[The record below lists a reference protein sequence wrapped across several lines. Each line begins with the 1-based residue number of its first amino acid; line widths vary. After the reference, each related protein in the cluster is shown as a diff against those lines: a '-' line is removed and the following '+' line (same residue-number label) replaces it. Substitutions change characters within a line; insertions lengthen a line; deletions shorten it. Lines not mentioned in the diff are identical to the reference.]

1 MGSVGRYSLTGLFS
15 DGERHQP
22 PAYPAIA
29 DMKSKPRAR
38 LVCIFYSIPA
48 NKGFIGVFMKHKSF
62 AVIVPAVILLAVLL
76 VCAGC
81 MGTPARPDINGTA
94 VPAVPAVDITN
105 AEMKTVPVGDITIA
119 CREVGSGEPLILIM
133 GYAGTMDLWDTRMVN
148 QLAQQYRVIVFD
160 NRGMGHSTSSDREY
174 TIRLFADD
182 TAGLM
187 DALGI
192 KKAHVMGWSMGTF
205 VAQELTLGYPEKVD
219 KLILYAGNPGGKK
232 ALPPAP
238 QDIAALTNMTG
249 TDRERGERL
258 FGELFPPVWMKE
270 NPDPSKYF
278 PKVTKTSPPANIMR
292 QEAAILAW
300 NGTYSRL
307 PALQPP
313 LLLIAGEQD
322 VIAPPGNSLLIAEQV
337 PQSWVVRIRNG
348 GHGLMYQF
356 PDEFASIVL
365 TFLAHGT

>member
-1 MGSVGRYSLTGLFS
+1 MTLT
-15 DGERHQP
+15 
-22 PAYPAIA
+22 
-29 DMKSKPRAR
+29 
-38 LVCIFYSIPA
+38 
-48 NKGFIGVFMKHKSF
+48 SF
-62 AVIVPAVILLAVLL
+62 AMIVPALLLLAVLL
-76 VCAGC
+76 ALAGC
-81 MGTPARPDINGTA
+81 TSTSPQPDVPTTA
-94 VPAVPAVDITN
+94 VPAVPAENITT
-105 AEMKTVPVGDITIA
+105 AVMKTVPVGDITIA
-119 CREVGSGEPLILIM
+119 YREMGSGEPLILIM

-148 QLAQQYRVIVFD
+148 QLAHQYRVIIFD
-160 NRGMGHSTSSDREY
+160 SRGMGHSTSSDREY

-219 KLILYAGNPGGKK
+219 KLILYAGTPGGNE

-238 QDIAALTNMTG
+238 EDIAALTNMTG

-258 FGELFPPVWMKE
+258 FSELFPPAWLKE

-278 PKVTKTSPPANIMR
+278 PSVTEMSAPANIMR
-292 QEAAILAW
+292 QDAAILAW

-307 PALQPP
+307 PAIQQP

-337 PQSWVVRIRNG
+337 PQSWVIRIRGG
-348 GHGLMYQF
+348 GHGLMYQY
-356 PDEFASIVL
+356 PDEFARIVL
-365 TFLAHGT
+365 TFLAYGT

>member
-1 MGSVGRYSLTGLFS
+1 MIL
-15 DGERHQP
+15 
-22 PAYPAIA
+22 PALLI
-29 DMKSKPRAR
+29 
-38 LVCIFYSIPA
+38 
-48 NKGFIGVFMKHKSF
+48 
-62 AVIVPAVILLAVLL
+62 LAVFL

-81 MGTPARPDINGTA
+81 TGTPARSDIPGTA
-94 VPAVPAVDITN
+94 VPAVLAVNITT

-119 CREVGSGEPLILIM
+119 CKEVGSGEPLILIM
-133 GYAGTMDLWDTRMVN
+133 GYASTMDLWDTRLVN
-148 QLAQQYRVIVFD
+148 ELAKQYRVIVFD

-174 TIRLFADD
+174 TIHLFADD

-205 VAQELTLGYPEKVD
+205 VAQELTLNYPEKVD
-219 KLILYAGNPGGKK
+219 KLILYAGTPGITE
-232 ALPPAP
+232 AIPPAP
-238 QDIAALTNMTG
+238 KDITALTNMTG

-258 FGELFPPVWMKE
+258 FWELFPPAWLKE

-278 PKVTKTSPPANIMR
+278 PRVTEMSPPANIMR
-292 QEAAILAW
+292 QDAAIQTW

-307 PALQPP
+307 PAIQQP

-337 PQSWVVRIRNG
+337 PQSWVVRIRDG

-356 PDEFASIVL
+356 PDKLARIVL

>member
-1 MGSVGRYSLTGLFS
+1 
-15 DGERHQP
+15 
-22 PAYPAIA
+22 
-29 DMKSKPRAR
+29 MKPIIVAM
-38 LVCIFYSIPA
+38 V
-48 NKGFIGVFMKHKSF
+48 
-62 AVIVPAVILLAVLL
+62 VPAVLILAVLL
-76 VCAGC
+76 ALAGC
-81 MGTPARPDINGTA
+81 TGTPARTDITGTA
-94 VPAVPAVDITN
+94 VPAVPVGDITK

-119 CREVGSGEPLILIM
+119 YKEAGSGEPLILIM
-133 GYAGTMDLWDTRMVN
+133 GYSGTMDLWDPRLVN

-174 TIRLFADD
+174 TIRLFAND

-187 DALGI
+187 DVLGI

-205 VAQELTLGYPEKVD
+205 IAQELALGYPEKVD
-219 KLILYAGNPGGKK
+219 KLILYAGTPGGKE
-232 ALPPAP
+232 AQPPAP

-258 FGELFPPVWMKE
+258 FRELFPPAWLKE

-278 PKVTKTSPPANIMR
+278 PRVTSMSPAGNVMR
-292 QEAAILAW
+292 QDAAILAW

-307 PALQPP
+307 PAIQQP

-322 VIAPPGNSLLIAEQV
+322 VIAPPGNSLIIAEQV
-337 PQSWVVRIRNG
+337 PQSWVVRFRGG

>member
-1 MGSVGRYSLTGLFS
+1 MK
-15 DGERHQP
+15 
-22 PAYPAIA
+22 PAIFSMA
-29 DMKSKPRAR
+29 
-38 LVCIFYSIPA
+38 
-48 NKGFIGVFMKHKSF
+48 
-62 AVIVPAVILLAVLL
+62 VPAVLILAVLL
-76 VCAGC
+76 ACAGC
-81 MGTPARPDINGTA
+81 TGTPARPDITVTP
-94 VPAVPAVDITN
+94 VPAVPAVDITR

-119 CREVGSGEPLILIM
+119 YKEAGSGEPLILIM
-133 GYAGTMDLWDTRMVN
+133 GYAGTMDMWDTRMVN

-174 TIRLFADD
+174 SIRLFAND

-205 VAQELTLGYPEKVD
+205 VAQELTLNEPEKVD
-219 KLILYAGNPGGKK
+219 KLILYAGTPGGKE
-232 ALPPAP
+232 AVPPAP
-238 QDIAALTNMTG
+238 RVIAALTNTTG

-258 FGELFPPVWMKE
+258 FGVLFPPAWLKE

-278 PKVTKTSPPANIMR
+278 PRVTETSPAGDVRR
-292 QEAAILAW
+292 QDAAILAW

-307 PALQPP
+307 PEIQQP

-322 VIAPPGNSLLIAEQV
+322 VIAPPGNSLLIAGQV
-337 PQSWVVRIRNG
+337 PQSWVVRIRGG
-348 GHGLMYQF
+348 GHGLMYQY
-356 PDEFASIVL
+356 PDEVASIVL